1 MLIFATVKP
10 KTVLQTLRTELFFCS
25 FVSVY
30 LQRYE
35 AIKSHLDA
43 HTCMLYRSLAR
54 REEIASLFLFHIK
67 FRLRNAKD
75 QRFLFTSEQQ
85 YLTNNARRSEIRRI
99 FEQLL
104 SQRARSLCSAVYF
117 RFRKT
122 LSRSYQSTVQKNR
135 QVLCLVD
142 KTEQASLLGKRL
154 YAPKCCTQFPLII
167 QLSRTS
173 DVGVTAGS
181 EKSIFNIPKLTPFG
195 GSSGALK
202 KEDTNLPFNW
212 GVQRLDCKFINS
224 LDLKK

>member
-1 MLIFATVKP
+1 MIAISNIMLIFATVKP

-104 SQRARSLCSAVYF
+104 SQRAKSLCSTIHFSF
-117 RFRKT
+117 RNP
-122 LSRSYQSTVQKNR
+122 LSRSYQSTVQEKR
-135 QVLCLVD
+135 QVLCLMG
-142 KTEQASLLGKRL
+142 KAEQAQVLGKRL
-154 YAPKCCTQFPLII
+154 LTPKRSTQFSLII
-167 QLSRTS
+167 QLLDIS
-173 DVGVTAGS
+173 AA
-181 EKSIFNIPKLTPFG
+181 SII
-195 GSSGALK
+195 
-202 KEDTNLPFNW
+202 LPAYPSYSYT
-212 GVQRLDCKFINS
+212 KNS
-224 LDLKK
+224 CFLYECN